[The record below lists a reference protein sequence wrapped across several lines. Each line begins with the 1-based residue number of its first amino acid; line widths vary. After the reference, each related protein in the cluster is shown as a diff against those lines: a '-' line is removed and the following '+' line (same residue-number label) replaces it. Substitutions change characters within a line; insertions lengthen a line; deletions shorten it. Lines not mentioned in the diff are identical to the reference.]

1 MKTFRV
7 LVKMRNNLLIERRE
21 ELGLSPRQFAEK
33 VGLNYGLY
41 LKLESMRDSPLG
53 ANGDWR
59 PAALWIAEYHAVSL
73 DELWPEAVRQ
83 VEQASAMRLMD
94 RHELAAL
101 GGGQAREARQLMM
114 ADPDLPIS
122 ELELRDAVTKAVG
135 QLCPRDEGLLRAR
148 FGHELTLEELGEQ
161 MSLSK
166 QRVLQRELRA
176 MRKLR
181 RPGYGLRELAKER
194 LGEDVVSPMVIWGEQ
209 IEETPDPA
217 EYSPEDIAAWFEDQK
232 QRELEAEQR
241 IAAVRP

>member
-7 LVKMRNNLLIERRE
+7 LVKVRNNLLIQRRE

-33 VGLNYGLY
+33 VGLNYCSY
-41 LKLESMRDSPLG
+41 LKLESMKESPL
-53 ANGDWR
+53 ALNGDWR
-59 PAALWIAEYHAVSL
+59 PSALRIAEYHAVSL

-101 GGGQAREARQLMM
+101 GGGQARQARQLM
-114 ADPDLPIS
+114 ADPGLPIS
-122 ELELRDAVTKAVG
+122 ELELRDAVTRAVG
-135 QLCPRDEGLLRAR
+135 WLSPRDEAVVRAR
-148 FGHELTLEELGEQ
+148 FGHELTLGEVGEQ

-166 QRVLQRELRA
+166 QRVLQCELRA

-194 LGEDVVSPMVIWGEQ
+194 LGEDVVSPTVIWGEQ

-217 EYSPEDIAAWFEDQK
+217 EYSPEDIAQWFEDQK
-232 QRELEAEQR
+232 QRERQAEEQM
-241 IAAVRP
+241 AAVRP